1 MATMDPK
8 RAALVRALMERDLY
22 EMLDIPRDA
31 GEADIRAA
39 LAKRTEWA
47 EETPMRAAARD
58 AEMHWIAWSERALID
73 DPEIR
78 AEYDAALD
86 RKAAAAE
93 RAIEARHRVR
103 KLHEA
108 RDELARREAR
118 RVVVQE
124 PEPPKKA
131 PAPRKKKAAAPKAT
145 DAAQAVLQA
154 TQVTDA
160 EEALRGLEGADGN
173 TAVAIAFADRAV
185 EIDGSADTLARAGAA
200 LRGIGETDRAV
211 ALLRRAID
219 ADPQRSDARISLI
232 NALRDSGDLAGAES
246 AGRAAVEAV
255 PANGGVQYA
264 FGRVLID
271 LEMLE
276 EAETVLEAAQQNGK
290 PEAAELLNTLKN
302 AYSADGDSGAV
313 ERVEE
318 ISYPA
323 PPATDDPAVAA
334 PGSAPNME
342 AEPAAPA
349 DEPAAD
355 VTDEA

>member
-1 MATMDPK
+1 MT
-8 RAALVRALMERDLY
+8 
-22 EMLDIPRDA
+22 
-31 GEADIRAA
+31 
-39 LAKRTEWA
+39 
-47 EETPMRAAARD
+47 AAA
-58 AEMHWIAWSERALID
+58 
-73 DPEIR
+73 
-78 AEYDAALD
+78 
-86 RKAAAAE
+86 
-93 RAIEARHRVR
+93 
-103 KLHEA
+103 
-108 RDELARREAR
+108 
-118 RVVVQE
+118 
-124 PEPPKKA
+124 
-131 PAPRKKKAAAPKAT
+131 
-145 DAAQAVLQA
+145 
-154 TQVTDA
+154 
-160 EEALRGLEGADGN
+160 
-173 TAVAIAFADRAV
+173 
-185 EIDGSADTLARAGAA
+185 
-200 LRGIGETDRAV
+200 
-211 ALLRRAID
+211 
-219 ADPQRSDARISLI
+219 ISLI